1 MPSQSVPLVKDPPES
16 LCVLRL
22 SAVGDCCHALAAVR
36 ALQRRFPATRLT
48 WVVGRL
54 EHTLVGDVPGVE
66 FIVHDKRGGYKA
78 WRLLRA
84 ALAGHRFDALLHMQA
99 ALRASLVSLA
109 VPARV
114 RLGFDRER
122 AKDLQWLFTD
132 AAIAPQPRAH
142 ALEALLGFAH
152 ALGAPVE
159 PPRWDLPIPPAARG
173 FARAHAPDQPYLVIS
188 PCSSQRARNFRNW
201 RAERYAAVVDHAA
214 ARGLATV
221 LTGGPTALE
230 REYAQA
236 IAGAA
241 RAPVVDLIGRTD
253 LKQLLALLEGARAVV
268 CPDSGPAHMA
278 DAVGTPVIGLYATS
292 NPDRTGPYRSRA
304 WCVDRYP
311 DALRRFMGRTVAEV
325 PWGARVRHPDAMDL
339 IAVADVTARLDALL
353 EARPAAP
360 EPRA

>member
-1 MPSQSVPLVKDPPES
+1 MPPLRYPVMSRLEKDPPES
-16 LCVLRL
+16 VCVLRL
-22 SAVGDCCHALAAVR
+22 SAVGDACHALAAVR
-36 ALQRRFPATRLT
+36 ALQRRFPTTRIT
-48 WVVGRL
+48 WIVGRL
-54 EHTLVGDVPGVE
+54 EHTLVGDVPGIE
-66 FIVHDKRGGYKA
+66 FIIYDKRGGFKA
-78 WRLLRA
+78 WRELRA
-84 ALAGHRFDALLHMQA
+84 SLAGRRFDLLLHMQA

-114 RLGFDRER
+114 RLGFDRAR
-122 AKDLQWLFTD
+122 AKDFQWLFTD

-142 ALEALLGFAH
+142 ALEAQLGFAR
-152 ALGAPVE
+152 ALGAPDE
-159 PPRWDLPIPPAARG
+159 PPRWELPIPDAARA
-173 FARAHAPDQPYLVIS
+173 FARAHAPAPYLVIS

-230 REYAQA
+230 REYAAA

-253 LKQLLALLEGARAVV
+253 LKQLLALLAGARAVV

-278 DAVGTPVIGLYATS
+278 DAVGTPVVGLYATS
-292 NPDRTGPYRSRA
+292 NPGRTGPWRSRP

-311 DALRRFMGRTVAEV
+311 DALRRFMGRTVDEV

-339 IAVADVTARLDALL
+339 ISVDDVTGKLDQLL
-353 EARPAAP
+353 TSLEGG
-360 EPRA
+360 